1 MVVEKG
7 YKQTEVGVI
16 PEEWIFCEFQEV
28 MTGFSSGQTP
38 YREIK
43 RYYTGEI
50 PWITSGELN
59 YNVITDTF
67 EKISS
72 EAVRRTNLKIIPKGT
87 FLFAI
92 TGLEAAGTRGS
103 CGITGI
109 EATSNQ
115 SCMAL
120 YPIPGKLI
128 TEYLFH
134 FYVKNGDLL
143 AFKYC
148 QGTKQQSYTAAIAKK
163 LPIAIPKDISEQT
176 AIANALSDMDALI
189 AQTST
194 LIEKKKAIKQGVM
207 QELLKPKAGWV
218 TRKLGE
224 VGKCLRGVSYNP
236 EIDLHKFSDSTNF
249 SLLRS
254 NNIFEGLLELN
265 NLQFVNKMKVKDFQV
280 VKDSDIIICMANGS
294 KQLVGKS
301 AIADNIEKN
310 RYTYGAFMG
319 CFRTLNSYNP
329 KFVFFLMQSK
339 IFRNYIDILLSGSS
353 INNLN
358 PSNIE
363 SISFAFPDLNTQNE
377 ITEVIDA
384 YSKELKSLNLKLQKL
399 KLQKQGM
406 MQALLTGKIRL
417 V

>member
-16 PEEWIFCEFQEV
+16 PEDWRIVEINDAIEFSGGSQPPRSTFVFSEKPDHIRLLQIRDYKSDRFLTFIPLALANKICKKDDIMIGRYGPPIFQILTGLDGAYNVALIKAIPKNIIDKQFAYYFLKQETLFNFV
-28 MTGFSSGQTP
+28 EKLSQRSSGQT
-38 YREIK
+38 
-43 RYYTGEI
+43 GVD
-50 PWITSGELN
+50 L
-59 YNVITDTF
+59 F
-67 EKISS
+67 Q
-72 EAVRRTNLKIIPKGT
+72 LK
-87 FLFAI
+87 
-92 TGLEAAGTRGS
+92 
-103 CGITGI
+103 
-109 EATSNQ
+109 
-115 SCMAL
+115 L
-120 YPIPGKLI
+120 YKFP
-128 TEYLFH
+128 
-134 FYVKNGDLL
+134 
-143 AFKYC
+143 
-148 QGTKQQSYTAAIAKK
+148 
-163 LPIAIPKDISEQT
+163 LPPLPEQT

-189 AQTST
+189 AQTEK

-207 QELLKPKAGWV
+207 QELLKPKEGWV
-218 TRKLGE
+218 TKKLGE

-236 EIDLHKFSDSTNF
+236 EIDLHKFPDSTNF

-319 CFRTLNSYNP
+319 CFRTFDSFNP
-329 KFVFFLMQSK
+329 KFVFSLMQSK

-363 SISFAFPDLNTQNE
+363 SISFAFPDLITQNE
-377 ITEVIDA
+377 IAEIIDA
-384 YSKELKSLNLKLQKL
+384 YSKELESLNLKLQKL
-399 KLQKQGM
+399 KHQKQGM

-417 V
+417 I

>member
-1 MVVEKG
+1 
-7 YKQTEVGVI
+7 
-16 PEEWIFCEFQEV
+16 
-28 MTGFSSGQTP
+28 
-38 YREIK
+38 
-43 RYYTGEI
+43 
-50 PWITSGELN
+50 
-59 YNVITDTF
+59 
-67 EKISS
+67 
-72 EAVRRTNLKIIPKGT
+72 
-87 FLFAI
+87 
-92 TGLEAAGTRGS
+92 
-103 CGITGI
+103 
-109 EATSNQ
+109 
-115 SCMAL
+115 
-120 YPIPGKLI
+120 
-128 TEYLFH
+128 
-134 FYVKNGDLL
+134 
-143 AFKYC
+143 
-148 QGTKQQSYTAAIAKK
+148 
-163 LPIAIPKDISEQT
+163 
-176 AIANALSDMDALI
+176 MDALI
-189 AQTST
+189 AQTEK
-194 LIEKKKAIKQGVM
+194 LLEKKKAIKQGVM
-207 QELLKPKAGWV
+207 QELLTPKEGWV

-224 VGKCLRGVSYNP
+224 VGKCLRGVNYNP

-319 CFRTLNSYNP
+319 CFRTFDSYNS
-329 KFVFFLMQSK
+329 KFVFSLMQSK

-363 SISFAFPDLNTQNE
+363 SISFAFPDLITQNE
-377 ITEVIDA
+377 IAEIVDA